1 MLEKIVDFINL
12 FFMYYIFIYAII
24 FFVSTV
30 YSIIDLYEFNLKKRF
45 NNTINI
51 YDKKNY
57 TPVSILVPAYNEE
70 KTILKCIDSL
80 LALDYPEYEIIIVN
94 DGSKD
99 KTLEVLIDRFSL
111 KEVQRPIRKS
121 INCKKIFNIYEGFEK
136 VNITLINKENG
147 GKADALNMGI
157 NASIYPLFL
166 TLDADSILQKDS
178 LSNIVVPFIENENTI
193 AVGGNIKISN
203 NVLLENGIVKKN
215 SLPKR
220 WLIIFQIIEYYRVFL
235 TTRVWF
241 NKFNGNLIISG
252 AFGLFKKSSVINV
265 GGYNSNSIGEDMEL
279 VMKLH
284 SFNKK
289 NENKYNI
296 QYTPNAICWSQ
307 APEKLKDLKSQRKR
321 WHMGLMQSLAE
332 HRYIF
337 FNVKYGVVG
346 IFSFLYYFV
355 YEMLSCLIELCG
367 VIFLSISYFTGFIN
381 LSFFVSFMC
390 IYIFYSSLISIS
402 SIFLEEYF
410 FNTNLRVK
418 DKIKLILFSF
428 LEVFG
433 YRQVCSIFRIVAIF
447 TYRKKKHQWGEIE
460 RVSYFESA

>member
-1 MLEKIVDFINL
+1 M
-12 FFMYYIFIYAII
+12 
-24 FFVSTV
+24 
-30 YSIIDLYEFNLKKRF
+30 
-45 NNTINI
+45 
-51 YDKKNY
+51 
-57 TPVSILVPAYNEE
+57 
-70 KTILKCIDSL
+70 
-80 LALDYPEYEIIIVN
+80 
-94 DGSKD
+94 
-99 KTLEVLIDRFSL
+99 EVLINRFSL
-111 KEVQRPIRKS
+111 KKIQRPIRKS
-121 INCKKIFNIYEGFEK
+121 INCKKIIDIYEGIEK

-157 NASIYPLFL
+157 NASTYPLFL
-166 TLDADSILQKDS
+166 TLDADSVLQRDS

-193 AVGGNIKISN
+193 AVGGNVKISN
-203 NVLLENGIVKKN
+203 NVLLENGVVKKN
-215 SLPKR
+215 RLPKK
-220 WLIIFQIIEYYRVFL
+220 WLIIFQIIEYYRVFW

-289 NENKYNI
+289 NENKYSI

-332 HRYIF
+332 HKYIF
-337 FNVKYGVVG
+337 LNIKYGVVG
-346 IFSFLYYFV
+346 VFSFLYYFI
-355 YEMLSCLIELCG
+355 YEMLSCLIEVFG
-367 VIFLSISYFTGFIN
+367 VVFLFISYFTGFIN
-381 LSFFVSFMC
+381 LKFFITFMC

-402 SIFLEEYF
+402 SIFSEEYF
-410 FNTNLRVK
+410 FNINLRIK

-428 LEVFG
+428 LEAFG
-433 YRQVCSIFRIVAIF
+433 YRQMCSIFRIVAIF
-447 TYRKKKHQWGEIE
+447 KYRTKKNHWEKIE
-460 RVSYFESA
+460 RVSYLEQ

>member
-30 YSIIDLYEFNLKKRF
+30 YSIIDFHEFNLKKRF

-51 YDKKNY
+51 YDKKVY
-57 TPVSILVPAYNEE
+57 TPISILIPAYNEE
-70 KTILKCIDSL
+70 KTILKCINSL
-80 LALDYPEYEIIIVN
+80 LELDYPEYEIIIIN

-99 KTLEVLIDRFSL
+99 KTLEVLINRFKL
-111 KEVQRPIRKS
+111 KNIQRPIRKS
-121 INCKKIFNIYEGFEK
+121 IKCKKALNIYEGFEK
-136 VNITLINKENG
+136 VNITLINKDKS
-147 GKADALNMGI
+147 GKADSLNMGI
-157 NASIYPLFL
+157 NASKYPLFL

-178 LSNIVVPFIENENTI
+178 LSNIVIPFIENENTI
-193 AVGGNIKISN
+193 AVGGNIKICN
-203 NVLLENGIVKKN
+203 NILLENGMVKKN
-215 SLPKR
+215 IIPKN
-220 WLIIFQIIEYYRVFL
+220 WLIIFQIIEYYRAFFI
-235 TTRVWF
+235 TRVWF

-252 AFGLFKKSSVINV
+252 AFGLFKKKSVINV

-279 VMKLH
+279 TMKLH

-337 FNVKYGVVG
+337 LNVKYGVVG
-346 IFSFLYYFV
+346 LFSFLYYFI
-355 YEMLSCLIELCG
+355 YEMLSCMIEICG
-367 VIFLSISYFTGFIN
+367 VVFIGIAYFTGFIN
-381 LSFFVSFMC
+381 LKFFIFFMF
-390 IYIFYSSLISIS
+390 IYFFYSSLISIS

>member
-12 FFMYYIFIYAII
+12 FFMYYIFIYAVI
-24 FFVSTV
+24 FFISTV

-45 NNTINI
+45 NSTINI

-57 TPVSILVPAYNEE
+57 TPISILVPAYNEE
-70 KTILKCIDSL
+70 RTILKCIDSL
-80 LALDYPEYEIIIVN
+80 LALEYPEYEIIIVN

-99 KTLEVLIDRFSL
+99 KTLEVLINRFGL
-111 KEVQRPIRKS
+111 KKVQRPIRKS
-121 INCKKIFNIYEGFEK
+121 INCNKIIDIYEGFEK

-157 NASIYPLFL
+157 NASTYPLFL
-166 TLDADSILQKDS
+166 TLDADSVLQRDS

-193 AVGGNIKISN
+193 AVGGNVKISN

-215 SLPKR
+215 RLPKK

-289 NENKYNI
+289 NENKYSI

-332 HRYIF
+332 HKYIF
-337 FNVKYGVVG
+337 LNIKYGLVG
-346 IFSFLYYFV
+346 VFSFLYYFI
-355 YEMLSCLIELCG
+355 YEMLSCLIEVFG
-367 VIFLSISYFTGFIN
+367 VVFLFISYFTGFIN
-381 LSFFVSFMC
+381 LKFFITFMG

-402 SIFLEEYF
+402 SIFSEEYF
-410 FNTNLRVK
+410 FNINLRIK
-418 DKIKLILFSF
+418 DKIKIILFSF
-428 LEVFG
+428 LEAFG
-433 YRQVCSIFRIVAIF
+433 YRQMCSIFRIVAIF
-447 TYRKKKHQWGEIE
+447 KYRTKKNHWEKIE
-460 RVSYFESA
+460 RVSYLEQ